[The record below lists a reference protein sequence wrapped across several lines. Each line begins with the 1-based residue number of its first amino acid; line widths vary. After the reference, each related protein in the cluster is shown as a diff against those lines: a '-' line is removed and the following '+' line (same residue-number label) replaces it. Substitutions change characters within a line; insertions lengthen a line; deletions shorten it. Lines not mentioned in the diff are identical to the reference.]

1 MYRLTPHEPSFCR
14 RRSRS
19 TGAHGIA
26 VVLLGTALLA
36 TVAAPHAAQGPI
48 SLESAKVEI
57 AQPRLSLRDAF
68 TAAWERQPEA
78 RSGVAREDAVRAR
91 RDIAGSW
98 TAEPMAIDIATKSDR
113 INRNEGSREH
123 ELGLSIPLW
132 LPGERSGTRAL
143 ADAEAA
149 GIATRI
155 AAARLRT
162 SASVRDAYWA
172 WERARID
179 AALARDRLIGADALA
194 ADVARRHRAG
204 DLARSDQHQAD
215 GNAAA
220 AQGAL
225 AEADSAL
232 VAAAQALRV
241 LVGPALS
248 APAPSAEKPGDVAP
262 QAEPMPVVASD
273 FGSLDANHPA
283 VADLIAQ
290 VEVARRA
297 IDLARMQTRGNPEL
311 RVATTQERGT
321 YGDVYAQSLTFG
333 MRIPFG
339 SDARYRA
346 KVAQASAEQIEI
358 ESQLQL
364 ERERVLASLDAAKH
378 RVDASRLQLEAARKR
393 ARLAGE
399 TRGFFDKS
407 FRAGETD
414 LPTRLRIEL
423 EAVEAERQA
432 ARATVEHASSISAM
446 RQALGLLPE

>member
-1 MYRLTPHEPSFCR
+1 MYRLIPDEPTFGGR
-14 RRSRS
+14 HSRAAL
-19 TGAHGIA
+19 THRIA
-26 VVLLGTALLA
+26 VILIGTALLSIPA
-36 TVAAPHAAQGPI
+36 APQAAHPPAAIVSTRVAAIPTP
-48 SLESAKVEI
+48 
-57 AQPRLSLRDAF
+57 PSLRDAF
-68 TAAWERQPEA
+68 AAAWERQPEA

-162 SASVRDAYWA
+162 SALVREAYWT

-179 AALARDRLIGADALA
+179 AALARDRLANAESLA
-194 ADVARRHRAG
+194 ADVARRHLAG

-220 AQGAL
+220 AQGAV
-225 AEADSAL
+225 AEADNAL
-232 VAAAQALRV
+232 FAATQALRA
-241 LVGPALS
+241 LVGNALPTLAS
-248 APAPSAEKPGDVAP
+248 SLEKPSDVAL
-262 QAEPMPVVASD
+262 QAEPMPAVPND
-273 FGSLDANHPA
+273 FGSLDANHPV

-290 VEVARRA
+290 AEVARRA
-297 IDLARMQTRGNPEL
+297 MDLARTQTRGNPEL

-321 YGDVYAQSLTFG
+321 YGDAYAQSLMFG
-333 MRIPFG
+333 VRIPLG

-346 KVAQASAEQIEI
+346 KVAQANAEQIEI

-364 ERERVLASLDAAKH
+364 ERQRVLASLDAARH

-393 ARLAGE
+393 ARLALE

-414 LPTRLRIEL
+414 LPTRLRIEF
-423 EAVEAERQA
+423 EATEAERQA
-432 ARATVEHASSISAM
+432 ARAAVEHAGSISAL
-446 RQALGLLPE
+446 RQALGMLPE